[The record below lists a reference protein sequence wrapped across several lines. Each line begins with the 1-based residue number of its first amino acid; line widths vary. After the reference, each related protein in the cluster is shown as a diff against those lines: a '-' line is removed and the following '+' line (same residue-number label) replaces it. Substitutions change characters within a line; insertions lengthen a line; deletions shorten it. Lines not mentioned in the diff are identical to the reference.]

1 MCHDATEVIANCF
14 DPQSVNRL
22 LIFFPDP
29 WPKKRHHKRRII
41 QAEFVELLASRLA
54 EGGLLHLATDWE
66 AYALHMME
74 VVENEPTLINC
85 SGAGKYC
92 DLPARPETKFEQR
105 GRRLGHGV
113 WDLVFEKAG
122 S

>member
-1 MCHDATEVIANCF
+1 MSCWR
-14 DPQSVNRL
+14 P
-22 LIFFPDP
+22 
-29 WPKKRHHKRRII
+29 
-41 QAEFVELLASRLA
+41 LA

-74 VVENEPTLINC
+74 VLENEPTLINC

-113 WDLVFEKAG
+113 WDLCLKRQALDLEPEAMLMLLEPADVLFVLRAN
-122 S
+122 